1 MRVGGGGGGGSGGSS
16 GGDSGNGSGN
26 GSGGGAGAGAGGGR
40 YNEREVI
47 PPSSSLSSANAS
59 RSVSLALMA
68 APFEGSTAW
77 NASERKREFDLEQGG
92 GGGGGGDGGGNG
104 DRGNGGGGGGEGGGG
119 GGGECGYG
127 TDGSRATTLGGSRMG
142 PRFANPLYAF
152 RVPPKGELGHGTPT
166 AAVAAVAA
174 ATASPS
180 AAGDMDEDDY
190 GAEVKEGG
198 GTGFC
203 VGGDARDNSGIGGG
217 AGCRVGVSPRKAVA
231 TTPAGGGG
239 RSDSLDGGDERT
251 TTEHDQHNEGVV
263 AGGADFSTATTGA
276 FSDSLGDRSNGNGA
290 YPQPVGMEGVG
301 PLGNG
306 SEAADAAEAL
316 RRSSAPDFPRAR
328 DNNGKNP
335 PLPRRR
341 SLGDDP
347 QARARRTAGR
357 FTSSS
362 SSSIAASSVLQAAE
376 GAVAGAQSLSPL
388 ETFVPG
394 AREVSGVVAGLARLA
409 AASHKGDPKDK
420 RRRVRWCR
428 SVVLTLER
436 ALAVLGKATEQ
447 DTDAIR
453 VALGAVREPVACMVE
468 IVHSYKNKHVVS
480 EVFFSTMFRR
490 RQKEADEA
498 ILSAERLLSA
508 RQDNSESQRKTSE
521 VILAKAE
528 RKRRHRQTVLLDEV
542 DIPPSSLEIVE
553 DEVLGLG
560 GFGTVFLADL
570 AGGLNAAAKVVTFPR
585 GSADHGG
592 GGGDEDGTSRA
603 GDGDGDGDEDD
614 DVEYDASIDT
624 GCNNSVNDGNISS
637 GSAPVPTVVAAAAVH
652 DNRSPSMAGDRA
664 VDLLPRLRIVEP
676 SDQKARR
683 RAVVAKAKRSAAL
696 ARAEARQRQAL
707 CQELEYMKRLRG
719 PRTVHTYGG
728 VTALARDRMVLVME
742 FMPGGDLLL
751 KLRKLR
757 RPLEEGVLRQIVRDV
772 CEGMTFLHSKAFVH
786 GDLKSSNVLF
796 DARGRAKVLRHRGAT
811 AHSDVYSFGVV
822 LWECLSRKVP
832 WEHVVDVGDLSMAV
846 TSGERPEMPEICP
859 PDLAN
864 LARACWKGD
873 PAARPTFEAVLASLG

>member
-1 MRVGGGGGGGSGGSS
+1 
-16 GGDSGNGSGN
+16 
-26 GSGGGAGAGAGGGR
+26 
-40 YNEREVI
+40 
-47 PPSSSLSSANAS
+47 
-59 RSVSLALMA
+59 
-68 APFEGSTAW
+68 
-77 NASERKREFDLEQGG
+77 
-92 GGGGGGDGGGNG
+92 
-104 DRGNGGGGGGEGGGG
+104 
-119 GGGECGYG
+119 
-127 TDGSRATTLGGSRMG
+127 
-142 PRFANPLYAF
+142 
-152 RVPPKGELGHGTPT
+152 
-166 AAVAAVAA
+166 
-174 ATASPS
+174 
-180 AAGDMDEDDY
+180 
-190 GAEVKEGG
+190 
-198 GTGFC
+198 
-203 VGGDARDNSGIGGG
+203 
-217 AGCRVGVSPRKAVA
+217 
-231 TTPAGGGG
+231 
-239 RSDSLDGGDERT
+239 
-251 TTEHDQHNEGVV
+251 
-263 AGGADFSTATTGA
+263 
-276 FSDSLGDRSNGNGA
+276 
-290 YPQPVGMEGVG
+290 
-301 PLGNG
+301 
-306 SEAADAAEAL
+306 
-316 RRSSAPDFPRAR
+316 
-328 DNNGKNP
+328 
-335 PLPRRR
+335 
-341 SLGDDP
+341 
-347 QARARRTAGR
+347 
-357 FTSSS
+357 
-362 SSSIAASSVLQAAE
+362 
-376 GAVAGAQSLSPL
+376 
-388 ETFVPG
+388 
-394 AREVSGVVAGLARLA
+394 
-409 AASHKGDPKDK
+409 
-420 RRRVRWCR
+420 
-428 SVVLTLER
+428 
-436 ALAVLGKATEQ
+436 
-447 DTDAIR
+447 
-453 VALGAVREPVACMVE
+453 
-468 IVHSYKNKHVVS
+468 
-480 EVFFSTMFRR
+480 MFRR

-508 RQDNSESQRKTSE
+508 REDNSESQRKTSE

-542 DIPPSSLEIVE
+542 DIPASSLEIVE

-585 GSADHGG
+585 SSAGHGC
-592 GGGDEDGTSRA
+592 DDDGAASRA
-603 GDGDGDGDEDD
+603 DDGDGDEDDD

-637 GSAPVPTVVAAAAVH
+637 SSAPVPTVVH
-652 DNRSPSMAGDRA
+652 DNRSPSMAGERA

-728 VTALARDRMVLVME
+728 VTALARDRVVLVME

-772 CEGMTFLHSKAFVH
+772 CEGMAFLHSKAFVH

-796 DARGRAKVLRHRGAT
+796 DARGRAKIADLGTSLWTQCTNRIATYTPRPGGLMSLPWAAPEVLRHRGAT